1 MPDVMKFLA
10 KEDPFVPS
18 VFEKFALNFIF
29 TEMKKFDCVVCFL
42 LDESAVILH
51 FFEKKPMKNKK
62 TCIFRKKSKK
72 NCIKRKKKHV

>member
-29 TEMKKFDCVVCFL
+29 TEIKKFDCVVCFL

-51 FFEKKPMKNKK
+51 FFEKTNEKQKNMH
-62 TCIFRKKSKK
+62 FSKK
-72 NCIKRKKKHV
+72 KQKKPV